1 MKKSP
6 CQNSHT
12 KPRIVTD
19 LKKKWVEPIRE
30 KDYKFSIKEINML
43 KKKKRKRSSTRW
55 SRGKE
60 TASSVQETRVSGLIP
75 GWGRSPGEGNSHPL
89 QHSCLG
95 NPMDRGTWLVAVHE
109 VTKNQTRL
117 SSLTQHTHSTP
128 TWKKLNCF
136 K

>member
-43 KKKKRKRSSTRW
+43 KKKKKGRHLQQGGAEVKNQ
-55 SRGKE
+55 
-60 TASSVQETRVSGLIP
+60 SSVQETRVSGLIP

-95 NPMDRGTWLVAVHE
+95 NPMDRGTWPVAVHE

-117 SSLTQHTHSTP
+117 SNLTQHTHSTP